1 MWFLDGPLESPNSQI
16 MTYTMTLEASHDAF
30 LHCPARVGGDATIK
44 LRHSIL
50 LLIPLFSSFFRNRAS
65 LLKIK
70 LSCFFFLIKFDT
82 FFIVIYLF

>member
-1 MWFLDGPLESPNSQI
+1 
-16 MTYTMTLEASHDAF
+16 
-30 LHCPARVGGDATIK
+30 
-44 LRHSIL
+44 
-50 LLIPLFSSFFRNRAS
+50 

>member
-1 MWFLDGPLESPNSQI
+1 MGFLGGPLESPNNQI
-16 MTYTMTLEASHDAF
+16 ITYTMTLEDAF
-30 LHCPARVGGDATIK
+30 LHCPARVGGGATVK

-50 LLIPLFSSFFRNRAS
+50 LLVPLFSSFLRNRAS

-70 LSCFFFLIKFDT
+70 LSCFFFIKFDT